1 MVGDPGVVDVGGELQ
16 LERLTWPEIRDALEA
31 GKDTQADL
39 IETSIMLALHP
50 TLVRRDRIEPG
61 FVGDF
66 DLELSFAERGVKALT
81 GNGILGDP
89 TAATAELGEEI
100 LAHLEQYL
108 LDATAA
114 ASKERA

>member
-16 LERLTWPEIRDALEA
+16 LERRA
-31 GKDTQADL
+31 
-39 IETSIMLALHP
+39 
-50 TLVRRDRIEPG
+50 
-61 FVGDF
+61 
-66 DLELSFAERGVKALT
+66 VKALT